1 MKTPWSFMPPKMV
14 RRLAD
19 TPVDELDVFSA
30 KWHRDTGRPLT
41 KEGSNFDGYTAPE
54 AHSPA
59 ATTFHALGRWLKS
72 KRRIITVSDAAQD
85 LLMEWDL
92 RFDDLPYVRERPER
106 YGNVFRMDKHLMVY
120 AEPLAGNDPG
130 ITYTIWVDVAGVGW
144 STLVHPI
151 TLPPMAWV
159 NKTDDLLK
167 KSFPEAF
174 FKDDTGSVFA
184 VDRKKLVH
192 IALNAMAAMASD
204 TRILQAG
211 TRKAPRGNRKSRS
224 GAVQGVRRFTL
235 SADGAAMA
243 VKKWHIVHPP
253 PAAEKIKHKKHS
265 TPELHPVEPHECK
278 VWVNSPKLEEKVY
291 NTRQRQRTKN
301 GKTVTYFQ
309 YLVKRWRGR
318 KDGKKGAYLRG
329 GNLNTKLAAIV
340 TGVDDIL

>member
-1 MKTPWSFMPPKMV
+1 
-14 RRLAD
+14 
-19 TPVDELDVFSA
+19 
-30 KWHRDTGRPLT
+30 
-41 KEGSNFDGYTAPE
+41 
-54 AHSPA
+54 
-59 ATTFHALGRWLKS
+59 
-72 KRRIITVSDAAQD
+72 
-85 LLMEWDL
+85 MEWDL

-106 YGNVFRMDKHLMVY
+106 YGNVFRLDRHLMVY
-120 AEPLAGNDPG
+120 AEPLAGDDPG
-130 ITYTIWVDVAGVGW
+130 ITYTIWIDVAGVGW

-151 TLPPMAWV
+151 TLPPLAWLS
-159 NKTDDLLK
+159 KTEDLLK

-174 FKDDTGSVFA
+174 FKDDTGAVFA
-184 VDRKKLVH
+184 VERKKLVH

-211 TRKAPRGNRKSRS
+211 TRKAPRANRKTRS
-224 GAVQGVRRFTL
+224 GAVRGVRRFTL

-265 TPELHPVEPHECK
+265 TPGLHPVEPHECK

-291 NTRQRQRTKN
+291 DTRQRQRTKN

-318 KDGKKGAYLRG
+318 KDGKKGSYLRG